1 MNHLTRHTAGLLGA
15 VFVSTCCL
23 GAAPLIVS
31 AAAVV
36 GLGSVRHVFNI
47 YVLGPLMT
55 LSVAW
60 IAWNLAR
67 QARALNVAARRY
79 LPFWGGFLGGLLGWA
94 GVVLPHLISG
104 TREAGMALILAG
116 LPLIVSAS
124 AKGLWDQRRAAAQ
137 TTPAPHY

>member
-1 MNHLTRHTAGLLGA
+1 MNQVSHQVVGLAGTL
-15 VFVSTCCL
+15 FVSTCCL

-67 QARALNVAARRY
+67 QARVLGMAPGRY
-79 LPFWGGFLGGLLGWA
+79 PPFWGGLLGGLLSWVGVFLPHVIHGTRGIGTALIVA
-94 GVVLPHLISG
+94 GV
-104 TREAGMALILAG
+104 
-116 LPLIVSAS
+116 PLIIAAS
-124 AKGLWDQRRAAAQ
+124 AKGLWDQSRATAQ
-137 TTPAPHY
+137 PGKAVRS